1 MSAIDRLRGRVAA
14 TGLAQAARLI
24 ELAARH
30 GKGGQRAGGI
40 GGDTPPTEE
49 PLRFVASDRM
59 ALPANDLAEIGPE
72 GDGPIRVTANVLGL
86 AGATPALPP
95 FYSEVQLQRRR
106 LRDRSFASFLN
117 VFDHRALSFF
127 YRVFAKY
134 NWLVAFEREERAGG
148 DPVTGALLAIGGL
161 GTPGNRDRLSF
172 DDGVLVPL
180 AAQLGDTRRSA
191 AGLQTAL
198 RHVTGLP
205 LRIAQAE
212 PTWMPLPPSEQ
223 SRLGTLG
230 SSTRLGGEDAAGL
243 GFADAAVIGAAV
255 LDVQH
260 HFAVEIGPLAYD
272 QLLDFCEEGA
282 GIRMVGDVC
291 RLAAGIEH
299 RPVVRLAITAG
310 DIPPLRLAAPETPAY
325 LGRTTWLGDLG
336 PPDRLVTD
344 CAIPLASD
352 PFSTENRIEARDMVG

>member
-1 MSAIDRLRGRVAA
+1 VSAIDRLRKRVAA

-24 ELAARH
+24 ELAARRGTAGRH
-30 GKGGQRAGGI
+30 KGGI

-59 ALPANDLAEIGPE
+59 MLPANDLADIGEE
-72 GDGPIRVTANVLGL
+72 GSGPIRVTANVMGL

-134 NWLVAFEREERAGG
+134 NWLVAYEAEERAGD
-148 DPVTGALLAIGGL
+148 DPVTSALLALAGI
-161 GTPGNRDRLSF
+161 GTPGSRDRLSF

-180 AAQLGDTRRSA
+180 AARLSDTRRSA
-191 AGLQTAL
+191 AGLETAL

-205 LRIAQAE
+205 LRVAQAE
-212 PTWMPLPPSEQ
+212 PTWMALPPSEQ
-223 SRLGTLG
+223 SRLGG
-230 SSTRLGGEDAAGL
+230 FAGAARLGGEDAAGL
-243 GFADAAVIGAAV
+243 GYADAAVIGAAV

-260 HFAVEIGPLAYD
+260 HFAVEIGPLGYD
-272 QLLDFCEEGA
+272 QLLDFCHQGA
-282 GIRMVGDVC
+282 GIRMVSDVC

-299 RPVVRLAITAG
+299 RPVVRLAIAAG

-325 LGRTTWLGDLG
+325 LGRTTWLGEIG
-336 PPDRLVTD
+336 TPDRIVTD
-344 CAIPLASD
+344 CAIPLA
-352 PFSTENRIEARDMVG
+352 

>member
-1 MSAIDRLRGRVAA
+1 MSAIDRLRRRVAT
-14 TGLAQAARLI
+14 TGLSQAARLI
-24 ELAARH
+24 EQAVRRSR
-30 GKGGQRAGGI
+30 GGGGAGGI
-40 GGDTPPTEE
+40 GGDTPPAEE

-59 ALPANDLAEIGPE
+59 TLPASDLAEIGEE
-72 GDGPIRVTANVLGL
+72 GSGPIRVTANVLGL

-134 NWLVAFEREERAGG
+134 NWLVAFERGERAGD

-161 GTPGNRDRLSF
+161 GTPASRNRLSF

-180 AAQLGDTRRSA
+180 AAGLADARRSA
-191 AGLQTAL
+191 AGLETAL

-205 LRIAQAE
+205 LRIAEAE
-212 PTWMPLPPSEQ
+212 ATWMALPPSEQ
-223 SRLGTLG
+223 SRLGALG
-230 SSTRLGGEDAAGL
+230 GARLGGEDAAGL
-243 GFADAAVIGAAV
+243 GFADAAVIGSAV

-260 HFAVEIGPLAYD
+260 HFAVEIGPLAYP
-272 QLLDFCEEGA
+272 QLLEFCHQGA
-282 GIRMVGDVC
+282 AIRMVSDVC

-299 RPVVRLAITAG
+299 RPVVRLAIAAG
-310 DIPPLRLAAPETPAY
+310 DVPPLRLAAPDTPAY
-325 LGRTTWLGDLG
+325 LGRTTWLGALG
-336 PPDRLVTD
+336 DPARTVTD
-344 CAIPLASD
+344 CAIPLATE
-352 PFSTENRIEARDMVG
+352 PFSPEIRIEAAVGLE